1 MKSKKKLAFGAIIII
16 AAGIIG
22 FSIFGKK
29 KEEIPY
35 ETRPLVSVEQPQTG
49 DITLYT
55 DLTGTVE
62 PELKANVQ
70 PKMNGE
76 VLEVYFHAGDMVE
89 AGQPLCKIDSDA
101 LTTLKINVDS
111 AAIAVSDSH
120 NTLARTEALYSTGAV
135 SHETLE
141 QAQNAANNAKLKYD
155 AAKNQYDLQLEYTTV
170 TAPIS
175 GVVESRT
182 VEPHDHIAVGSEICK
197 ISGTNQI
204 QITFGITE
212 KTLQNIAVNDS
223 ITAEKNGVKY
233 EGTVTEISSVVNGET
248 GLYDVKSVLADSKG
262 LTTGTRVKITVV
274 MSKATGVMT
283 IPVDAVSYDA
293 GVPFVYCYDNGIAKK
308 TEISTG
314 IYDNERMEV
323 ISGITKDSK
332 VITSWSNELI
342 DGTEVLLGEDNK
354 EAQESEE
361 ETVTPANAD
370 SKVGE

>member
-1 MKSKKKLAFGAIIII
+1 MKSRKKLVLAAVIII
-16 AAGIIG
+16 AVIITLI
-22 FSIFGKK
+22 SIFGEK
-29 KEEIPY
+29 KEEVPF
-35 ETRPLVSVEQPQTG
+35 ETRPLVSAEKPQTG

-62 PELKANVQ
+62 PELKANVI

-76 VLEVYFHAGDMVE
+76 VLDVYFRAGDMVE

-111 AAIAVSDSH
+111 AAISVTDSQ

-135 SHETLE
+135 SHQSLE
-141 QAQNAANNAKLKYD
+141 QAQNGANNARLAYE
-155 AAKNQYDLQLEYTTV
+155 AAKNQYDLQLKYTTV

-182 VEPHDHIAVGSEICK
+182 VEPHDNITVGSEICK

-204 QITFGITE
+204 QIQFGITE
-212 KTLQNIAVNDS
+212 KTLQNMTVNDS
-223 ITAEKNGVKY
+223 VSVEKNGVKY
-233 EGTVTEISSVVNGET
+233 EGTVTEISSVVNSGT
-248 GLYDVKSVLADSKG
+248 GLYDVKALLADSKG

-274 MSKATGVMT
+274 MSKAAGVMT

-293 GVPFVYCYDNGIAKK
+293 GVPFVYCYENGISYK

-314 IYDNERMEV
+314 IYDKDKME
-323 ISGITKDSK
+323 IKSGITNDSL

-342 DGTEVLLGEDNK
+342 DGAEVLLEEGE
-354 EAQESEE
+354 
-361 ETVTPANAD
+361 
-370 SKVGE
+370 

>member
-1 MKSKKKLAFGAIIII
+1 MKSKKRLVIAVVIIA

-22 FSIFGKK
+22 FGVFGKK
-29 KEEIPY
+29 KEEIPF
-35 ETRPLVSVEQPQTG
+35 ETRPLVSAEKPQTG

-62 PELKANVQ
+62 PELKANVM

-76 VLEVYFHAGDMVE
+76 VLEVYFRAGDMVE

-111 AAIAVSDSH
+111 AAIAVTDSQ
-120 NTLARTEALYSTGAV
+120 NTLARTEALYTTGAV
-135 SHETLE
+135 SHQSLE
-141 QAQNAANNAKLKYD
+141 QAQNGANNARLAYE
-155 AAKNQYDLQLEYTTV
+155 AAKNQYDLQLKYTTV

-182 VEPHDHIAVGSEICK
+182 VEPHDHITVSSEICK

-212 KTLQNIAVNDS
+212 KTLQNMAVNDTVS
-223 ITAEKNGVKY
+223 VEKNGVQY
-233 EGTVTEISSVVNGET
+233 DGTVTEISSVVNSQT
-248 GLYDVKSVLADSKG
+248 GLYDVKAVLADSKG
-262 LTTGTRVKITVV
+262 LTTGTRVKITAV
-274 MSKATGVMT
+274 MSRAAGVMT

-293 GVPFVYCYDNGIAKK
+293 SVPFVYCYENGIAKK
-308 TEISTG
+308 TEISAG
-314 IYDNERMEV
+314 IYDKDKME
-323 ISGITKDSK
+323 IKSGITYDSV

-342 DGTEVLLGEDNK
+342 DGAEVLLEESNTS
-354 EAQESEE
+354 QET
-361 ETVTPANAD
+361 ETETPAVAVT
-370 SKVGE
+370 KAGE